1 MAQSRLSWPHGVIA
15 FKIGNLHCG
24 IEGLNLS
31 TVSIQKGYSDDRE
44 TAGCRRHCGR

>member
-24 IEGLNLS
+24 IEAWPKYRIDSEG
-31 TVSIQKGYSDDRE
+31 VFR
-44 TAGCRRHCGR
+44 